1 MGRREGS
8 WGMREKERERIKE
21 PGLGHVVL
29 VWGAA
34 CGDGGSGFS
43 LLQPASTI

>member
-1 MGRREGS
+1 MRMGRREGS
-8 WGMREKERERIKE
+8 WGMREGRIKE

-34 CGDGGSGFS
+34 FRDGGSGFS
-43 LLQPASTI
+43 LL